1 MPRLTRALAPI
12 ILGGILVGSFSSPP
26 AQAAPAVDSVIN
38 VVVDA
43 FTPLIPTQ
51 GDLLRLTGRVVNS
64 SAQPIQQ
71 VSTRLALSLQPL
83 VDRGQL
89 TEVANTPLIASSGDI
104 SVSPVAESST
114 RVDELLR
121 PGEES
126 PFEIVIP
133 ITDLPLASAGT
144 YVIAVEAV
152 GTQPDGSLGLL
163 GIQRTFLPWFPKG
176 ADVSPIG
183 LAWLWPL
190 ADWPARDAD
199 GILLND
205 STPLSLAPG
214 GRLASLLA
222 IAAASPMT
230 VTWMADS
237 ELLQAASDIANGYQ
251 VLRDGELVVGDR
263 STSARAW
270 IDGLR
275 TAIRGSIVH
284 ALPYADIDA
293 SAARRVGLQT
303 DVVRAITRSPVI
315 AERVVEQP
323 VEGRIAW
330 APAGRMDRRTVNLLA
345 ESGVD
350 RLVLSSEAMTPV
362 DSGFTPSGI
371 ADFGTAVGAIDAI
384 LLDSGLTNALGAR
397 QRTKGEVVLAR
408 QRFLAETA
416 IIAVEPDAPL
426 GRILAVGPAEIRWHP
441 DANLLESLLRATSQ
455 APWLQPANLEELRRA
470 PRVPRKRATYGTGI
484 VAAELDAQF
493 MSRIK
498 AAQSR
503 LDRITAILDDPSTV
517 GPPYAAAL
525 LRAQSSAWRGEPS
538 VGDELLDSINAGL
551 LERTTSVRVLS
562 AGTVIFSGDSGRVPV
577 TIANDGDQGVTVG
590 LALVGQP
597 GVRLESQPLNGIRV
611 EPGKKVSVDLE
622 ARVIG
627 GEPLSVSVQI
637 LTPSGARYG
646 SPATISLVSTA
657 YSRAAGWV
665 VAVAFAALAVFVVIG
680 IIRRIRRAHAWRS
693 PRDSGGD
700 AS

>member
-263 STSARAW
+263 STNARAW
-270 IDGLR
+270 IEGLR

-362 DSGFTPSGI
+362 DQGFTPSGI

-493 MSRIK
+493 MGRIK